1 MIDREENMIVEILRV
16 SGMRG
21 EHDRR
26 AVVAAV
32 TGLPGVR
39 RAVANAADGTLRLER
54 DPTASLAA
62 IISAVE
68 AAGYRVA
75 VLA

>member
-1 MIDREENMIVEILRV
+1 MTDQEEYMTIEILRV

-21 EHDRR
+21 ERDRR

-54 DPTASLAA
+54 DPSASLAA
-62 IISAVE
+62 IISALE

>member
-1 MIDREENMIVEILRV
+1 MTIEILRV
-16 SGMRG
+16 TGMRG
-21 EHDRR
+21 ERDRR
-26 AVVAAV
+26 AVMAAV

-39 RAVANAADGTLRLER
+39 RAVANVADGTLRIER
-54 DPTASLAA
+54 DETASLAA
-62 IISAVE
+62 IISAVQ

>member
-1 MIDREENMIVEILRV
+1 MIIEILRV
-16 SGMRG
+16 TGMRG
-21 EHDRR
+21 ERDRR
-26 AVVAAV
+26 AVMAAV

-39 RAVANAADGTLRLER
+39 RAVANVADGTLRIER
-54 DPTASLAA
+54 DETASLAA
-62 IISAVE
+62 IISAVQ